1 ECFSSQRDYCTDFW
15 ICKNARLFIAYVYSG
30 GGDMREIFI
39 SLLVDEVRRGKHS
52 VRTFEIVKEPEY
64 NLSTTTEKEAG

>member
-1 ECFSSQRDYCTDFW
+1 
-15 ICKNARLFIAYVYSG
+15 
-30 GGDMREIFI
+30 MREIFI
-39 SLLVDEVRRGKHS
+39 SLLVDEVRRGECP